1 MLKERLSEEENFLTK
16 LVGSSGENKGA
27 RDEEEDIDDLSDLG
41 DESDDLDSDDSSD
54 EEDDSD
60 EKKNQ
65 RLESKIDG
73 LNNKIDANVT
83 LTRLLA
89 DPDVRAVLEAKKNS
103 KKDNREQGT
112 EEEETQE
119 DYDKMSNKDLVQ
131 SIVKKFGTVLQGVV
145 EEKLAPLSQKLSAVE
160 GSIGNDQQE
169 KAKKA
174 VLKARRRFSDFDR
187 FVPEMKEILKDN
199 PGLSVNELYYLSK
212 LRKSGDDRRAESER
226 PKNHISRGK
235 KQKVDY
241 TGNSGFSNLV
251 DAALDRVF

>member
-1 MLKERLSEEENFLTK
+1 MPKNGTSEEENFLTK
-16 LVGSSGENKGA
+16 LVGSSGEDKGA

-41 DESDDLDSDDSSD
+41 DESDDLDLN
-54 EEDDSD
+54 EEEEEDSD

-89 DPDVRAVLEAKKNS
+89 DPDVRAVLEAKKNP
-103 KKDNREQGT
+103 KKDNTRI
-112 EEEETQE
+112 EEEEESQE

-131 SIVKKFGTVLQGVV
+131 NIVKKFGIVLQGVV
-145 EEKLAPLSQKLSAVE
+145 DEKLAPLNQKLSAVE
-160 GSIGNDQQE
+160 GSLGNDQQE

-187 FVPEMKEILKDN
+187 FVPEMKEILKVN
-199 PGLSVNELYYLSK
+199 PGLDVKELYYLAK
-212 LRKSGDDRRAESER
+212 LRKTGDDRRAESER

-241 TGNSGFSNLV
+241 TGNRGFNNLV
-251 DAALDRVF
+251 DAALDRAF